1 MARILI
7 ALVVGVLFGVIA
19 TLLLRPVPPALP
31 DLGDL
36 RPSVTPTAPS
46 TDAAVVS
53 AAAREGGPDFY
64 RRLADANASELAAMI
79 AQAAAEPSSTDRELA
94 LAVLLKRY
102 SELDALGA
110 VRLAREASVGGMAL
124 SAAYGA
130 WARAAPGQALA
141 ALSTVEN
148 PDAAATVAIA
158 LIAALGNDAAAV
170 GRVAAVLAAR
180 EEDEPF
186 AGVTPTPAITPVGSG
201 FVAPRSALGLTAQ
214 QWAELDPRRALA
226 VAREVGDE
234 RLRLALESAA
244 LRVLA
249 RIAPDEAFAHLAT
262 VGTESQ
268 QLAVLGGTLVELARA
283 NPEQVLTL
291 VSQYPEDL
299 RRFVERTALQ
309 RLAERDP
316 LTAVRYLERMP
327 LGEERQAFTQLIA
340 RSYGKHDVAAA
351 LAWARSLPGRDN
363 LVAAVIG
370 GVAELDPHRALD
382 VALELAAPAERMRA
396 VQYVVMMGA
405 RDDAA
410 AEAIANRLLTSDD
423 PELQESV
430 GAMLVSSWSRRS
442 PESAMRWLLANGQNA
457 SPNVFMELGQQL
469 AARDPRN
476 AIAQSGQIPAAA
488 RESWINGVAQGYAQ
502 NDPQGAIDWLAQ
514 FRAEPWYDRAATA
527 VAMSVAQR
535 DGATAA
541 RLIDDLGPER
551 TGMQAQQLANTVAT
565 NWANHDPAAAADWAM
580 DRRTEPERTTAVR
593 NVVGIWSNQDPVA
606 ARQWT
611 LRLPQG
617 ASRDGALT
625 AVLTTTAF
633 RRSGGLDTSVL
644 SAFSSDS
651 ARQQAVLQVVQG
663 LAYRDPVGARG
674 VVDTYLTDPSSRA
687 QGERMLDAA
696 RNAPTENRI
705 TFGVSN

>member
-1 MARILI
+1 MARMLI
-7 ALVVGVLFGVIA
+7 ALVLGASLGVIA
-19 TLLLRPVPPALP
+19 TLLLWPAPLALP

-36 RPSVTPTAPS
+36 RPSVTATTSS
-46 TDAAVVS
+46 TSAAVS

-110 VRLAREASVGGMAL
+110 VRLAREAGVGGLAL

-130 WARAAPGQALA
+130 WARTAPGQALA

-180 EEDEPF
+180 EEEEPF
-186 AGVTPTPAITPVGSG
+186 ASVTPTPAITPVGSVA

-214 QWAELDPRRALA
+214 RWAELDPRRAFA
-226 VAREVGDE
+226 VAREVDDE
-234 RLRLALESAA
+234 RLRLTLESAA

-249 RIAPDEAFAHLAT
+249 RIAPDEALAYLAT
-262 VGTESQ
+262 VGTAAQ
-268 QLAVLGGTLVELARA
+268 QLGVLGGTLVELARA
-283 NPEQVLTL
+283 NPEQLLASVGHLP
-291 VSQYPEDL
+291 QDL
-299 RRFVERTALQ
+299 RRVAESSALQ
-309 RLAERDP
+309 QLAERNP
-316 LTAVRYLERMP
+316 LAAVRYLERMP
-327 LGEERQAFTQLIA
+327 LGQERQSFTQVVA

-351 LAWARSLPGRDN
+351 LAWARSLPGREN

-370 GVAELDPHRALD
+370 GLAELEPHRALD
-382 VALELAAPAERMRA
+382 LALELTAPGERMRA
-396 VQYVVMMGA
+396 VQYVAMMGA
-405 RDDAA
+405 RDDAG

-423 PELQESV
+423 PQFQESL
-430 GAMLVSSWSRRS
+430 GAMLVSSWSQRS

-457 SPNVFMELGQQL
+457 SPNLFMQLGQQL
-469 AARDPRN
+469 AARDPRT
-476 AIAQSGQIPAAA
+476 AIAHSGEIPAAA
-488 RESWINGVAQGYAQ
+488 REPWINGVAQGYAQ

-527 VAMSVAQR
+527 VAMNVAER
-535 DGATAA
+535 DGAAAA
-541 RLIDDLGPER
+541 RLIDELGTEH
-551 TGMQAQQLANTVAT
+551 TGMQAQQLASMIAM
-565 NWANHDPAAAADWAM
+565 NWANHDPAAAADWAI

-593 NVVGIWSNQDPVA
+593 NVVGIWSNQDAVA
-606 ARQWT
+606 AQQWT

-617 ASRDGALT
+617 ANRDSALT
-625 AVLTTTAF
+625 AVLTTTAV
-633 RRSGGLDTSVL
+633 RRSGGLDTGL
-644 SAFSSDS
+644 LNAFSSDS

-663 LAYRDPVGARG
+663 LAHRDPAGARG
-674 VVDTYLTDPSSRA
+674 VVDTYLTDPSLRA
-687 QGERMLDAA
+687 QGEYMLDAV
-696 RNAPTENRI
+696 RNAPAYQV